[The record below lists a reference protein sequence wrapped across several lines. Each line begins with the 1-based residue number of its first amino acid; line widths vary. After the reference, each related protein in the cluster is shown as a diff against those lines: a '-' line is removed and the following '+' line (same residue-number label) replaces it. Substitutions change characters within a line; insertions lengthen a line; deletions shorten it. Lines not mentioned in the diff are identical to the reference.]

1 MGARAPGVSGTCPL
15 KPPGW
20 PDQVVH
26 LENRAQILV
35 SRPTAR
41 GAEMEPGGNACSGTP
56 PPCPPYCLPHPTHC
70 LHSHLPPLCPTVHT
84 HSGPTRT
91 VATHNAVSNRFSPA
105 CSRGSLYRNQAR
117 ILEWIAVLPSRG
129 SSRRRDRNRSLT
141 SPVWAGGFFTS
152 VTTWEVPRNHW
163 GT

>member
-1 MGARAPGVSGTCPL
+1 MGAGAPSVSGTCPL

-41 GAEMEPGGNACSGTP
+41 RAGNGAWRKCLLWHP
-56 PPCPPYCLPHPTHC
+56 PPTLCLPHPT
-70 LHSHLPPLCPTVHT
+70 LSPLHLPPLCPTVHT

-91 VATHNAVSNRFSPA
+91 VATHNGVSNRLSPA
-105 CSRGSLYRNQAR
+105 CSRDSLYGIQAR
-117 ILEWIAVLPSRG
+117 ILQEWIAVLPSRG
-129 SSRRRDRNRSLT
+129 SSRRRDRNCSLT
-141 SPVWAGGFFTS
+141 SPVWAGEFFTS